1 MRRDVREAESTSL
14 LTHADSMLYGEFMA
28 RYRKL
33 IEELQRQLVADSH
46 SLNALNTERE
56 KLRSAHDR
64 FRELDDI
71 AQPKQERINIV
82 AAMLLGGV
90 KQTERIRKNTPALAS
105 DGDFDMHDYEYIPV
119 SAERLDPSQYPLWK
133 VIREIVRHS
142 GEIQVVKIQN
152 ALKDFSIK
160 TKRQSIESALAV
172 HQREFKITR
181 RGREKFV
188 SLK

>member
-64 FRELDDI
+64 FRELDDV

-105 DGDFDMHDYEYIPV
+105 DGDFDMHD
-119 SAERLDPSQYPLWK
+119 
-133 VIREIVRHS
+133 
-142 GEIQVVKIQN
+142 
-152 ALKDFSIK
+152 
-160 TKRQSIESALAV
+160 
-172 HQREFKITR
+172 
-181 RGREKFV
+181 
-188 SLK
+188 